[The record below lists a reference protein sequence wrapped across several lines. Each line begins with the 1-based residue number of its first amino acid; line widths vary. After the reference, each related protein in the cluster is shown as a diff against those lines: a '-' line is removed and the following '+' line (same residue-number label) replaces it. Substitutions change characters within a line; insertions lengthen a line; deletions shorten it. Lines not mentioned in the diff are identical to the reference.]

1 MTLPWGHPSQGS
13 GISQLTGLPPTGLCL
28 EPLQAQKMLWLIPV
42 CMQQPQLERSHFFSC
57 AGCLCFL
64 IPVLRLPFLQR
75 ASCCVLACWGGCTLT
90 VDFLFRSRHIF
101 SEAPCSWAPRDVF
114 CLQKVSWHLWEQLPG
129 YAVLGIWEPWLLHS
143 ALIRIDNN
151 NWHVWSGSS
160 QGSFTAHSSPEGDC

>member
-1 MTLPWGHPSQGS
+1 MAKSPSA
-13 GISQLTGLPPTGLCL
+13 IIETPPAWI
-28 EPLQAQKMLWLIPV
+28 QASKRQTEEMIYEIPT

-101 SEAPCSWAPRDVF
+101 SEAPVRQKEPIPSEPQPLQVSDECERNEDGLAPTKNVAGS
-114 CLQKVSWHLWEQLPG
+114 CNLKA
-129 YAVLGIWEPWLLHS
+129 Y
-143 ALIRIDNN
+143 IDE
-151 NWHVWSGSS
+151 S
-160 QGSFTAHSSPEGDC
+160 QP

>member
-1 MTLPWGHPSQGS
+1 MRSSISGQWDLTAHWAPSLWTLS
-13 GISQLTGLPPTGLCL
+13 GAAASTEDAVANP
-28 EPLQAQKMLWLIPV
+28 